1 MTAPRNDRLNTA
13 RPGAPALP
21 LRQQALA
28 ALLQAEPAAKADAA
42 RALHELA
49 LAHPAW
55 AAQGGTEG
63 PLHLGESQ
71 RAALPGRPAKPA
83 LVPAKDVPTRSPFTL
98 EGRAALLHAICHIE
112 FNAINLALDAVWRFD
127 GMPADFY
134 TDWLRVAAE
143 EALHF
148 SLLREHLQGLGHDYG
163 DFDAHNGL
171 WAMCER
177 TAHDILAR
185 MALVPRTLE
194 ARGLDA
200 TPPIQAKLRK
210 AGDEAAVGILDIILR
225 DEVGHVAIGNR
236 WFHHLCAQRGLDP
249 VVVYPE
255 LVIRYEA
262 PRLKP
267 PYNME
272 ARLKAGFTDAEMRFL
287 LGEDG

>member
-1 MTAPRNDRLNTA
+1 ME
-13 RPGAPALP
+13 
-21 LRQQALA
+21 LR
-28 ALLQAEPAAKADAA
+28 A
-42 RALHELA
+42 RALELLELPDIDEKPAQTLYLQAQAATLEIA
-49 LAHPAW
+49 LDATL
-55 AAQGGTEG
+55 AATRE
-63 PLHLGESQ
+63 
-71 RAALPGRPAKPA
+71 LPGHPERPP
-83 LVPAKDVPTRSPFTL
+83 LLPHTQVRRRSPATL
-98 EGRAALLHAICHIE
+98 EGRAILIHAICHIE
-112 FNAINLALDAVWRFD
+112 FNAINLALDAIWRFA
-127 GMPADFY
+127 GMPAQY
-134 TDWLRVAAE
+134 YVDWLRVAAE
-143 EALHF
+143 EARHF
-148 SLLREHLQGLGHDYG
+148 TLLREHLRGLGHDYG

-210 AGDEAAVGILDIILR
+210 AGDVAAVGILDIILR

-236 WFHHLCAQRGLDP
+236 WFHHLCTARGLDP

-255 LVIRYEA
+255 LVRRYEA

-287 LGEDG
+287 LGEEG